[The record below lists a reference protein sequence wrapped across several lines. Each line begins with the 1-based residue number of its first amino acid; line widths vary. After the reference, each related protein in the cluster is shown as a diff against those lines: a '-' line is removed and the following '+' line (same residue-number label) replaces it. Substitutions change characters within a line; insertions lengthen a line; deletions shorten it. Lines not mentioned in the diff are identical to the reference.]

1 MCLPISGPELRAL
14 IAVVR
19 EQLGDSVKI
28 IIGGYSI
35 SSDPVYAASFGADAV
50 AANAGNAP
58 AIAAGLLG
66 R

>member
-1 MCLPISGPELRAL
+1 MCLPLNGPALRKL
-14 IAVVR
+14 VSIVR
-19 EQLGDSVKI
+19 EQMGHGVKI

-35 SSDPVYAASFGADAV
+35 SADPVYATSFGADA
-50 AANAGNAP
+50 AAADAGDAP